1 MKLLRL
7 HIVQLLLMALVV
19 LSATTSCYNYDQ
31 PEEDLNPY
39 ASRYINITV
48 AVSTSEQHGTRAPL
62 GGEYGDAIEKGT
74 TAENKVSNITLVF
87 YEDATGI
94 NTTSDD
100 AAVVCVKTYDV
111 TPVNIY
117 YSEGHEHAE
126 YETPEVLGNEVVYTT
141 GDQRLDETTL
151 VAGKTYKVL
160 VAANVSLPVNVGD
173 KIKTVRELLYSNS
186 NALYTVEDGTPTN
199 FVMTSESDA
208 TVSLTNPTQKIEEDK
223 RFVYNFNCIH
233 IERLAARIDYNTSG
247 ADYDDDYGGY
257 KYSVGTGDG
266 FFVVTKVT
274 PFNLYNESEYFFK
287 RVRNNWTDVTPAI
300 SWLGYETT
308 TNYVADPNTGNK
320 DDSHTFSYLSPVA
333 EDMNNGYTQTMST
346 DRNKDKEN
354 IVISYAR
361 ENTLMPTS
369 PLKKYATGLAFEI
382 KYYVSATATPVTRV
396 YYHYLRHQGELSTGS
411 YQTYQ
416 WNELSS
422 DATCGSSPSMK
433 YGIVRNN
440 IYRVTV
446 SGFTPEE
453 GDLKITIEEKHWRH
467 VDNPTIYI

>member
-1 MKLLRL
+1 
-7 HIVQLLLMALVV
+7 
-19 LSATTSCYNYDQ
+19 
-31 PEEDLNPY
+31 
-39 ASRYINITV
+39 
-48 AVSTSEQHGTRAPL
+48 
-62 GGEYGDAIEKGT
+62 
-74 TAENKVSNITLVF
+74 
-87 YEDATGI
+87 
-94 NTTSDD
+94 
-100 AAVVCVKTYDV
+100 
-111 TPVNIY
+111 
-117 YSEGHEHAE
+117 
-126 YETPEVLGNEVVYTT
+126 
-141 GDQRLDETTL
+141 
-151 VAGKTYKVL
+151 
-160 VAANVSLPVNVGD
+160 
-173 KIKTVRELLYSNS
+173 
-186 NALYTVEDGTPTN
+186 
-199 FVMTSESDA
+199 MTSESDA

-223 RFVYNFNCIH
+223 RFVYNLNCIH

-247 ADYDDDYGGY
+247 ADYDETLGGY
-257 KYSVGTGDG
+257 KYSVGTG

-287 RVRNNWTDVTPAI
+287 RVRNNWTDASPAI

-308 TNYVADPNTGNK
+308 ANYVVDPNTGNK

-333 EDMNNGYTQTMST
+333 EDMNNSYTQTMST

-416 WNELSS
+416 WGELSS